1 MINMLNVSS
10 LSNLKNLWM
19 CVSVCASTF
28 TCIWYLYLMFEVIDV
43 CKLQKRN
50 DIHCREVSQSMS
62 GDFVFWKVILNI
74 ADPLDVLFVLSF
86 DTLIC

>member
-1 MINMLNVSS
+1 M
-10 LSNLKNLWM
+10 
-19 CVSVCASTF
+19 TF
-28 TCIWYLYLMFEVIDV
+28 TVE
-43 CKLQKRN
+43 K
-50 DIHCREVSQSMS
+50 SQSMS